1 MSGPKPIPTRLKV
14 LRGNPGH
21 QVLNLREPNP
31 AKPPEVPSPPSFLMD
46 YAAEE
51 WRLVAVEL
59 YRLGLLTV
67 VDGKVLA
74 AYCQAYG
81 RWRKA
86 EEALARMA
94 EHDPM
99 TGAMMVRTH
108 NGNHVQNPIVITAQ
122 KAAKDMVRFASEF
135 GFSPAA
141 RSRIAA
147 GADNQEPRKFAGL
160 LAG

>member
-1 MSGPKPIPTRLKV
+1 MSGPKPIPTQLKV

-21 QVLNLREPNP
+21 QVLNLREPKP
-31 AKPPEVPSPPSFLMD
+31 AKPSKVPGPPSFLMD

-51 WRLVAVEL
+51 WREVSTEL
-59 YRLGLLTV
+59 HRLGLLTV

-86 EEALARMA
+86 EEALAQMA
-94 EHDPM
+94 KTDPL
-99 TGAMMVRTH
+99 TGAMVVRTH

-141 RSRIAA
+141 RSRIAL
-147 GADNQEPRKFAGL
+147 GADNQEPRRFAGL

>member
-1 MSGPKPIPTRLKV
+1 MSGPKPIPTQLKV

-21 QVLNLREPNP
+21 QVLNLHEPKP
-31 AKPPEVPSPPSFLMD
+31 AKPPEIPDPPIFLMD
-46 YAAEE
+46 YAADE
-51 WRLVAVEL
+51 WREVAAEL
-59 YRLGLLTV
+59 YRLGLLTI

-94 EHDPM
+94 ENDPV
-99 TGAMMVRTH
+99 TGAMMIRTH
-108 NGNHVQNPIVITAQ
+108 NGNHVQNPVLITAQ

-147 GADNQEPRKFAGL
+147 GPMDQEPRRFAGL